1 MTYKQTLTRYVRSF
15 LSALKDYGVEH
26 IVVSP
31 GSRSTPLAYGVVSD
45 PDFKVSIQVDERSA
59 GFYALGIA
67 KALEKPVVLVCTS
80 GSAAANYFP
89 AIVEAYYARI
99 PLIVVTADR
108 PHELRQVGAPQTI
121 DQVKLYGDHVKWMF
135 DYPLADSYEATEP
148 FVYQQTVRVVA
159 ESLQAPKGPVHVNI
173 PFREPLLI
181 DLEVKPDKKV
191 TKAIRY
197 PEQRLAERD
206 KTELTCLINESNRGI
221 VVVGEFTS
229 TNRDAV
235 EDFLTRLG
243 WPILCDPLSN
253 LRTTKNHL
261 LHQLLIENYDG
272 MLKNKECYEAL
283 KPDTI
288 IRIGAQPVSKFLG
301 IFLKESAP
309 RVVISID
316 FSARF
321 RDSLGLTTDLVI
333 GDAASLQEIEV
344 TQAFEH
350 QTITKWT
357 TWNQQVRDLIKLY
370 KEQQSDEGAY
380 VATLLEH
387 LPEDSLLFASSSMP
401 IRDVDTFLQAK
412 PSGVHVF
419 ANRGTNGIDGVASTA
434 LGAQKAAQ
442 RPLVLLIGDLAML
455 HDANALLLSRYQHVE
470 GTIVVM
476 NNDGG
481 GIFSYLP
488 QATIPEHY
496 ETLFGTASGL
506 KFDKLAEM
514 YGLSYTPVTSK
525 KHLAEL
531 IVQPTQ
537 GLRIL
542 EVSTHRPTNTETHRE
557 LWKQVAESWN
567 SHDK

>member
-15 LSALKDYGVEH
+15 LSGLKDYGVEH
-26 IVVSP
+26 VVISP

-59 GFYALGIA
+59 GFYALGLA
-67 KALEKPVVLVCTS
+67 KASEKPVVLMCTS

-99 PLIVVTADR
+99 PLLVVTADR

-121 DQVKLYGDHVKWMF
+121 DQVKLYGDHVKWTF
-135 DYPLADSYEATEP
+135 DYPLADSYEATES

-159 ESLQAPKGPVHVNI
+159 ESMQAPKGPVHVNM

-181 DLEVKPDKKV
+181 DLEVKPDKRNPK
-191 TKAIRY
+191 TIRF
-197 PEQRLAERD
+197 PEQRLSERD
-206 KTELTCLINESNRGI
+206 KEELTSRINESHRGI

-229 TNRDAV
+229 TDRDAV
-235 EDFLTRLG
+235 EDFLIRLG
-243 WPILCDPLSN
+243 WPVLCDPLSN
-253 LRTTKNHL
+253 LRTTKNNL

-272 MLKNKECYEAL
+272 MLKNKACYEAL
-283 KPDTI
+283 KPDAI

-316 FSARF
+316 SAARF
-321 RDSLGLTTDLVI
+321 RDSLGLTTELVI
-333 GDAASLQEIEV
+333 GDAAALQEIEV
-344 TQAFEH
+344 TQASEH
-350 QTITKWT
+350 QTITKWSS
-357 TWNQQVRDLIKLY
+357 WNQQVRDLITLY
-370 KEQQSDEGAY
+370 KEQQADEGAY
-380 VATLLEH
+380 VATLLDH
-387 LPEDSLLFASSSMP
+387 LPEDTLLFASSSMP
-401 IRDVDTFLQAK
+401 IRDVDTFLQTK
-412 PSGVHVF
+412 PSGVQVL

-434 LGAQKAAQ
+434 LGAQKATQ

-470 GTIVVM
+470 GTFVVM

-488 QATIPEHY
+488 QATIPDHY

-514 YGLSYTPVTSK
+514 YGLSYSAVTSK
-525 KHLAEL
+525 EHLAEL
-531 IVQPTQ
+531 IAQPTQ

-542 EVSTHRPTNTETHRE
+542 EVMTHRPTNTDAHRA

-567 SHDK
+567 SHDE

>member
-1 MTYKQTLTRYVRSF
+1 MTYKETLTRYVRTF
-15 LSALKDYGVEH
+15 LSALKDYGVEQV
-26 IVVSP
+26 VVSP

-59 GFYALGIA
+59 GFFALGLA
-67 KALEKPVVLVCTS
+67 KASEKPVVLVCTS

-121 DQVKLYGDHVKWMF
+121 DQVKLYGDHVKWTF

-159 ESLQAPKGPVHVNI
+159 ESMQAPRGPVHVNM

-181 DLEVKPDKKV
+181 DLEIKP
-191 TKAIRY
+191 TQKASKTIRY
-197 PEQRLAERD
+197 PEQRLSERD
-206 KTELTCLINESNRGI
+206 REELTSLINGAKGGI

-229 TNRDAV
+229 SDRAAV
-235 EDFLTRLG
+235 EVFLTRLG
-243 WPILCDPLSN
+243 WPVLCDPLSN
-253 LRTTKNHL
+253 LRTTKNNSL
-261 LHQLLIENYDG
+261 QQLLIENYDG
-272 MLKNKECYEAL
+272 MLKNKDCYEAL
-283 KPDTI
+283 KPDAV

-309 RVVISID
+309 SLVISVD
-316 FSARF
+316 PAARF
-321 RDSLGLTTDLVI
+321 RDSLGLTTDLVV
-333 GDAASLQEIEV
+333 GDIAALQELKV
-344 TQAFEH
+344 APDSEH
-350 QTITKWT
+350 QTVATWIR
-357 TWNQQVRDLIKLY
+357 WNQQVRKLIANY
-370 KEQQSDEGAY
+370 REQQSDEGAY

-387 LPEDSLLFASSSMP
+387 LPEESLLFASSSMP

-412 PSGVHVF
+412 ATGVQVL

-434 LGAQKAAQ
+434 FGVQKAAQ

-455 HDANALLLSRYQHVE
+455 HDANALLLSRYQE
-470 GTIVVM
+470 ISGTIVVM

-514 YGLSYTPVTSK
+514 YGLSYTAVTSK
-525 KHLAEL
+525 EHLAEL
-531 IVQPTQ
+531 MKQPTS

-542 EVSTHRPTNTETHRE
+542 EVSTHRPTNTEAHRE